1 MSIFAQLFF
10 IKKEPM
16 WFALVALSKRVTMS
30 KSLPSL
36 FAQLLFIKELPKW
49 FALVAQKRD
58 HEQIAPV
65 ALYERA
71 TVSDSLRSPMPKE
84 RREWYLSFS
93 QANLFHLQKIKKMSD
108 LLEKPMS
115 KIPTL
120 TVHAVECRCCPQ
132 PNIVCTAPICCL
144 KGQCHKKSFQTETVG
159 V

>member
-120 TVHAVECRCCPQ
+120 TVHAVDAVHNLILCVLHQ
-132 PNIVCTAPICCL
+132 IAA
-144 KGQCHKKSFQTETVG
+144 
-159 V
+159 